1 MIVARTGYTP
11 APPAL
16 LAAMGVLMALPFAGY
31 CQSRGPAANEQQS
44 QSAEV
49 NRIID
54 RIVTGEKQYTENLR
68 KYSPRV
74 ETYLQFDL
82 PDPELGD
89 TATNDAHFLGR
100 MNFGSKPEEIS
111 FIPGNPLH
119 WLRSGLETIATP
131 FLPPTFS

>member
-11 APPAL
+11 AAPAL

-31 CQSRGPAANEQQS
+31 CQSRGPAANEQQF

-49 NRIID
+49 KRIID
-54 RIVTGEKQYTENLR
+54 RIVTGERQYTENLK

-100 MNFGSKPEEIS
+100 MDFGKAEEIS
-111 FIPGNPLH
+111 FVPVNPLH
-119 WLRSGLETIATP
+119 WMRSGLEIIATP
-131 FLPPTFS
+131 ILPPTFS